1 MTALILVKGT
11 SWFPEIELPSSLG
24 TLGKQTNKLV
34 KGKSPEQSTVPVA
47 VVVVRGRNGGTATP
61 PGRPPLPPPVPV
73 LPLPPVLRPPPPRP
87 RLLLED
93 VVVVVH
99 VKGL

>member
-1 MTALILVKGT
+1 MTFVKITEGCDTTALIL
-11 SWFPEIELPSSLG
+11 E
-24 TLGKQTNKLV
+24 

-73 LPLPPVLRPPPPRP
+73 LPLPPVLGPPPPRP

>member
-1 MTALILVKGT
+1 MTALILVM
-11 SWFPEIELPSSLG
+11 
-24 TLGKQTNKLV
+24 
-34 KGKSPEQSTVPVA
+34 GKSPEQSTVPVA

>member
-1 MTALILVKGT
+1 MGIHFYENIL
-11 SWFPEIELPSSLG
+11 SEINLPL
-24 TLGKQTNKLV
+24 